1 MLKAGT
7 SRRRLKIPARPL
19 PSRGRVS
26 SRRMAEVQGQLEE
39 QRKLAEGYL
48 DRLMRLQA
56 EFENFRKRTEREREE
71 QAKRASER
79 IVSSLID
86 VMENLERA
94 VEIGEAADDLPG
106 EFLDGVRMTLEGLR
120 EVLSRE
126 GLSPIKAVGKPFD
139 PIFHEAIGRTES
151 QEHAENMVVK
161 EVMRGYLLNSR
172 VLRPAKVEVSSG
184 TGK

>member
-1 MLKAGT
+1 M
-7 SRRRLKIPARPL
+7 
-19 PSRGRVS
+19 GRVS
-26 SRRMAEVQGQLEE
+26 SRKMVEIQEQVEE
-39 QRKLAEGYL
+39 QRRLAEGYL

-94 VEIGEAADDLPG
+94 VEIGETAGDLPK
-106 EFLDGVRMTLEGLR
+106 EFLHGVRMTFEGLR

-126 GLSPIKAVGKPFD
+126 GLSPIEAVGKPFD
-139 PIFHEAIGRTES
+139 PNCHEAIGKIQSE
-151 QEHAENMVVK
+151 EHPENVVAK

-184 TGK
+184 SGK

>member
-1 MLKAGT
+1 
-7 SRRRLKIPARPL
+7 
-19 PSRGRVS
+19 
-26 SRRMAEVQGQLEE
+26 
-39 QRKLAEGYL
+39 
-48 DRLMRLQA
+48 
-56 EFENFRKRTEREREE
+56 
-71 QAKRASER
+71 
-79 IVSSLID
+79 
-86 VMENLERA
+86 MENLERA
-94 VEIGEAADDLPG
+94 VEIGEADDDLPG

-139 PIFHEAIGRTES
+139 PNFHEAIGRTES
-151 QEHAENMVVK
+151 REHPENVVVK